1 MRYDKLV
8 RDNIPDIIVR
18 NGRTPITHVA
28 DDAEYWTKLKEKL
41 REEVDEFMEKPDI
54 LEVADILE
62 VVEAICDYKK
72 FGADDVQAAKT
83 KKAEER
89 GRFGKRIILE
99 ES

>member
-1 MRYDKLV
+1 MA
-8 RDNIPDIIVR
+8 PDR
-18 NGRTPITHVA
+18 AELHAAERTPDVLACRHVA